1 MIRLLDLTISIL
13 GMILFLPAF
22 LLFAALIVADS
33 SGSVFYLQKRVGR
46 GGQEFTLYKL
56 RTMRSGADKNG
67 LLTIGANDSRITK
80 FGLFLRRYKIDE
92 VPQLINVFKG
102 DMSLVGPRP
111 EVRRYV
117 EHYTE
122 DQKKILLIRPGVT
135 DMASIFYKDENDVLS
150 LASDPDSLYIK
161 EILPHKI
168 SLNQFYIENPSVRN
182 YFYIIYLTL
191 RKLLSRSGG
200 KGTSRGATIH

>member
-1 MIRLLDLTISIL
+1 MIRLLDLTIAIL
-13 GMILFLPAF
+13 GMVLFFPFL
-22 LLFAALIVADS
+22 LLFALLIVTDS
-33 SGSVFYLQKRVGR
+33 WGPVFYLQKRVGR
-46 GGQEFTLYKL
+46 GGQDFTLYKF
-56 RTMRSGADKNG
+56 RTMRSDADKNG

-117 EHYTE
+117 DHYSE
-122 DQKKILLIRPGVT
+122 EQKKILLVRPGVT
-135 DMASIFYKDENDVLS
+135 DMASIFYKDENEL
-150 LASDPDSLYIK
+150 LNQASDPDSLYIK

-168 SLNQFYIENPSVRN
+168 SLNQFYIENPSLKN

-191 RKLLSRSGG
+191 RKVIAGSGG
-200 KGTSRGATIH
+200 KDTSREPTIR